1 MWSPI
6 RKGTNNKRKSEGRER
21 KEQWHNRNCTIISKK
36 INPLQCW
43 GRGAIYTPTS
53 LHHSQ
58 NAPPLFPEV
67 QRLQLGVFGNFLRL
81 ECSICTLLS
90 QDCAS
95 HTVLLVTFGLHLRA
109 LLRLARRREASLCF
123 WTFGKLSEGLRPGL
137 SEKASSPSSSL
148 LQNSRTMFRRA
159 NFG

>member
-1 MWSPI
+1 MGNTKVRTMEQRHNCKLHYNFKNVQPVTVL
-6 RKGTNNKRKSEGRER
+6 RGR
-21 KEQWHNRNCTIISKK
+21 
-36 INPLQCW
+36 
-43 GRGAIYTPTS
+43 AIYTPTS